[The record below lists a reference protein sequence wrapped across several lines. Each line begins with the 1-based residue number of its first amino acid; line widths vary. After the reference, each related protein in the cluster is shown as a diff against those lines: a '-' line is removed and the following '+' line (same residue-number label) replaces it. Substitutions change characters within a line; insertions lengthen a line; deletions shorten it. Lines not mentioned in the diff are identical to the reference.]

1 MPSVI
6 KKETAGKLDL
16 NGQKLSPA
24 SFFCIYFA
32 DACFAASSS
41 TRRTASSDGLEITA
55 AAMISQG
62 GFPFTL
68 STAAV
73 TAATSPLKNTVV

>member
-1 MPSVI
+1 MTSMDKSFPR
-6 KKETAGKLDL
+6 
-16 NGQKLSPA
+16 PP
-24 SFFCIYFA
+24 FFCIYFA